1 MPTRKIVVSA
11 VQSELFHPPSRESMS
26 WSGLSDVLRARV
38 VEALA
43 QLLLRA
49 RGAAAPAR
57 EEGADDD

>member
-1 MPTRKIVVSA
+1 MPPKKIVVPA
-11 VQSELFHPPSRESMS
+11 VQSELFHAPSRESMS
-26 WSGLSDVLRARV
+26 WPAMSAALHARV

-49 RGAAAPAR
+49 RGAAPAR

>member
-1 MPTRKIVVSA
+1 MPTRKIVASA

-49 RGAAAPAR
+49 RGAAPAR